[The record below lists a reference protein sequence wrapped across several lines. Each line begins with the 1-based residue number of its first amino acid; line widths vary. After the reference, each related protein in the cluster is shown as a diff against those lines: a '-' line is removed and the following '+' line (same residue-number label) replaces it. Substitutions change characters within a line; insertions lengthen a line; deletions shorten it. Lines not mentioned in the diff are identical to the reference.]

1 LRQQGADEGFL
12 LRLAGAAT
20 PHPSRFARHLLPQ
33 GEKEELLCRTGVP
46 KDRKHETN
54 FNLSAGILTIVA
66 TILQAAARVLRSFCM
81 FARFAEKAMALFIV
95 GIIILGFFGPWLI
108 SLFLAALCAGC
119 WYACRPQQG
128 DDRDVI
134 APLSL
139 NRLDF

>member
-1 LRQQGADEGFL
+1 MRQQGADEGFL

-33 GEKEELLCRTGVP
+33 GEKEELLCGTGVP
-46 KDRKHETN
+46 KDRQHETN

-95 GIIILGFFGPWLI
+95 GIIIFFGVIVIGSRHGDAI
-108 SLFLAALCAGC
+108 SLGQVSA
-119 WYACRPQQG
+119 RQ
-128 DDRDVI
+128 
-134 APLSL
+134 
-139 NRLDF
+139 DFRVCKS